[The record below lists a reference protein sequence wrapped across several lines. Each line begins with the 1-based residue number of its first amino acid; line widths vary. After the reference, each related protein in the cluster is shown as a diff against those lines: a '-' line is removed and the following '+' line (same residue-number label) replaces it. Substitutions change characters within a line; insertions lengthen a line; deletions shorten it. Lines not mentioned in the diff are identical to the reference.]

1 MFSTPCYAFFFAK
14 KQRKG
19 DSPFSRENNGTN
31 DQNFAIFMRKNCLSD
46 NKKNPSP
53 SGRQSIAGRAYSAPP
68 DTMRVL
74 LLGFSEII
82 QALPSPAPLLL
93 A

>member
-14 KQRKG
+14 NNGKVTRLFQGKTTARTTKI
-19 DSPFSRENNGTN
+19 SPF
-31 DQNFAIFMRKNCLSD
+31 FMRKNCLSD

-68 DTMRVL
+68 DTLRVL